1 MFWNSKWQC
10 PQGHLIAGV
19 AWDDSD
25 QTRGEAVA
33 VVEKMIRDGVLK
45 SSCGLCGGEGAWEHA
60 EINLESWATVVES
73 LGIEQR
79 RQDSILDAY
88 RRRN

>member
-1 MFWNSKWQC
+1 MYWNSKWQC

-25 QTRGEAVA
+25 QTRREAVA

-45 SSCGLCGGEGAWEHA
+45 SACGLCGGEGAWEHV
-60 EINLESWATVVES
+60 ELTGESWGEVVRNVH
-73 LGIEQR
+73 IEQR
-79 RQDSILDAY
+79 RQDSIRDVHM
-88 RRRN
+88 RRN